1 MLVDE
6 ESKFEHCGIPSRRRN
21 LKQGIYGEMHP
32 CLEFHL
38 NQLLSKRK
46 MIHAHHNELIRGNEG
61 RGEMTQTI
69 GAILA

>member
-32 CLEFHL
+32 CLEFYL
-38 NQLLSKRK
+38 N
-46 MIHAHHNELIRGNEG
+46 
-61 RGEMTQTI
+61 
-69 GAILA
+69 